1 MEIFHLTAQKLQ
13 RGYQKPKDR
22 QPNHYS
28 NYFSG
33 VNLQF
38 SQGINKLLGR
48 SISLPSSSSSSD
60 ILQIMAFK

>member
-1 MEIFHLTAQKLQ
+1 MEIFHLTAQNLQ

-28 NYFSG
+28 NYLSG

-48 SISLPSSSSSSD
+48 SISLLLLLLRHPPD
-60 ILQIMAFK
+60 YGF